1 MFYTGTDGKLYP
13 AVRRVREVDGM
24 RVTTWERDVVNCN
37 ILEVEAGTNGY
48 HGGDTGHGSRTYLRI
63 KDQGCTDIHCKVTQ
77 DKFGDG
83 ADEIEITLG
92 GDAEL
97 ETMKEA
103 LRWILTILEAQSEVE
118 G

>member
-1 MFYTGTDGKLYP
+1 MFYTGTDGKTHP

-24 RVTTWERDVVNCN
+24 KVTTWERDIVNCN

-63 KDQGCTDIHCKVTQ
+63 KDQGCTDLHCNVAQ
-77 DKFGDG
+77 DKYGG
-83 ADEIEITLG
+83 VDEIEISLG

-97 ETMKEA
+97 ETIKEA
-103 LRWILTILEAQSEVE
+103 LRWMLSILETQSELE

>member
-13 AVRRVREVDGM
+13 AVRRVREVNGE

-63 KDQGCTDIHCKVTQ
+63 KDQGSTDLRCNVTRS
-77 DKFGDG
+77 KFGGG

-103 LRWILTILEAQSEVE
+103 LRWMLSILEAQSELE